1 MAQYDVNIR
10 DYWRVIKKR
19 KFIVIF
25 TLVSMGIFSFLFSF
39 LWQPVP
45 LYEATASIKVE
56 RTGSVTG
63 LYMQR
68 VSWAQTDYMETQS
81 SIIKSYYVM
90 ETVAKRLGLI
100 PSDIPSEKVRAN
112 KQYQGIILNLRN
124 NVTIEQEGYS
134 NILNISVTSG
144 EPALA
149 QRIANTI
156 SMVYKEQHVLDINK
170 RTIEAKKFIESQLK
184 VVQGKLRNSEERT
197 KIFREDNSL
206 ISLSSQTSTLLSQLA
221 GLQVAYEK
229 AHESRQKLETIEKLL
244 IEAKNKPLTSE
255 TSFYIDEASTL
266 YKSLN
271 DRLVRLMLKRDTLL
285 LIYTEKYPQVVELNK
300 QIRETVES
308 MKAQLLSQG
317 KTLGEKIETLQTKIG
332 QLDEEIRMLPEKG
345 LDLARLEQDVQV
357 NREIY
362 LLLEKKYQES
372 LIKEAEKI
380 EEVQIVKPALEPR
393 NPINPPKIMQTGV
406 VGILMGLI
414 LGIVFAFVV
423 ETFDT
428 SIGAIEEVEELTGV
442 HVLGIIPH
450 VSVQDIKSSLMED
463 KIGDIDDKTVERYS
477 RIASHFAPKSTLAES
492 YRALRT
498 NLSFSSLTN
507 DVKVLLFTSSSPKEG
522 KTSTVINLAVTM
534 AQAGKKVLLVDGD
547 LRKPIISNIFGIPQA
562 PGLSEVILGNYTWKE
577 VIRTV
582 TDMVMGK
589 LSIDDIIKTPGMDNV
604 HILTSGAIPPNPADL
619 ISSDSI
625 NEIIKEVGSEYDMVL
640 IDAPPLLSATDA
652 AVLGSRIDGVVLVY
666 RAGKVSR
673 GVLKRAKAQLDNVKA
688 KLIGVVLNGLKAEV
702 SPDFTS
708 QDYYEYYHYYGGEGK
723 KRWTERLRDRLLT
736 ILSSVS
742 AFFKKDS
749 KKDSGKKI
757 SPVKF
762 AVFLITVI
770 LLGVAVL
777 NQSGYLGLHRFTTV
791 SPATH
796 HDSSS
801 AGVVVMKPAVK
812 QSEPSVEPVNHSA
825 KSVVENQPVNS
836 FVVNAVKEKI
846 RDEKIT
852 AEESEPLEQ
861 QGKVEA
867 SDKVKTANATKYTVQ
882 ISSVRNK
889 EDAERLAAKLRA
901 NGMDA
906 RHIEFNSEKSGKWYV
921 VLIGQFDNRFEAIKF
936 MREKDLTKKYPGS
949 SLFEAS
955 LSHFKE

>member
-25 TLVSMGIFSFLFSF
+25 TLVSMGIFSLLFSF

-56 RTGSVTG
+56 QKGSVTG
-63 LYMQR
+63 LYIR
-68 VSWAQTDYMETQS
+68 AVSWAQTDYMETQS
-81 SIIKSYYVM
+81 AIIKSYYVM

-100 PSDIPSEKVRAN
+100 PSDIPPEKVRAS
-112 KQYQGIILNLRN
+112 KQYQDIVLNLRK
-124 NVTIEQEGYS
+124 NVTIEQEGFS
-134 NILNISVTSG
+134 NILNISVTSE

-149 QRIANTI
+149 QRIADTI
-156 SMVYKEQHVLDINK
+156 AWVYKEQHVLDINK
-170 RTIEAKKFIESQLK
+170 RTVEAKKFIEGQLQ
-184 VVQGKLRNSEERT
+184 VVQKKLRDSEERT
-197 KIFREDNSL
+197 KRFREDNSL
-206 ISLSSQTSTLLSQLA
+206 ISLSSQTSTLLRRLA
-221 GLQVAYEK
+221 SLQVVYEK
-229 AHESRQKLETIEKLL
+229 ARESRQKLETTKKLL

-255 TSFYIDEASTL
+255 TSFYINEASTL

-271 DRLVRLMLKRDTLL
+271 DRLVKLMLKRDTLL

-300 QIRETVES
+300 QIREIVES
-308 MKAQLLSQG
+308 MKAQLLSQR
-317 KTLGEKIETLQTKIG
+317 KILGEEIETLQSKIG
-332 QLDEEIRMLPEKG
+332 QLDEKIKMLPEKG
-345 LDLARLEQDVQV
+345 LALARLEQDVQV

-372 LIKEAEKI
+372 LIREAEKI
-380 EEVQIVKPALEPR
+380 EEVQIVKPAMEPT

-414 LGIVFAFVV
+414 LGIVFAFMV

-450 VSVQDIKSSLMED
+450 VSTQDIKSSLLED
-463 KIGDIDDKTVERYS
+463 KAEDIDDKIVERYF

-492 YRALRT
+492 YKALRT
-498 NLSFSSLTN
+498 NLSFTSLTN
-507 DVKVLLFTSSSPKEG
+507 DIKVILFTSSSPREG

-534 AQAGKKVLLVDGD
+534 AQAGKKVLLIDGD
-547 LRKPIISNIFGIPQA
+547 LRKPIISNIFGIPQT

-582 TDMVMGK
+582 ADMVMGK
-589 LSIDDIIKTPGMDNV
+589 MSIDDIIKTPGMDNL

-619 ISSDSI
+619 INSDSI
-625 NEIIKEVGSEYDMVL
+625 NEIIKETGSEYDMVL

-652 AVLGSRIDGVVLVY
+652 AVLGSKIDGVVLVY
-666 RAGKVSR
+666 RVGKVGR

-702 SPDFTS
+702 SPDFAS
-708 QDYYEYYHYYGGEGK
+708 HDYYEYYRYYGGGDE
-723 KRWTERLRDRLLT
+723 KRWTERLLT

-749 KKDSGKKI
+749 KKDSDKKI

-762 AVFLITVI
+762 GIFLTTLM
-770 LLGVAVL
+770 LLGIAVL
-777 NQSGYLGLHRFTTV
+777 NQLGYLGLHR
-791 SPATH
+791 SPATYR
-796 HDSSS
+796 DSSS
-801 AGVVVMKPAVK
+801 AGVVITKPAVK
-812 QSEPSVEPVNHSA
+812 QSEPSVEPVSRSVE
-825 KSVVENQPVNS
+825 SVVEKQPANF
-836 FVVNAVKEKI
+836 FVMNAVEEKTS
-846 RDEKIT
+846 DEKNT
-852 AEESEPLEQ
+852 YRKGESLEQ
-861 QGKVEA
+861 PAKIEA
-867 SDKVKTANATKYTVQ
+867 SDKVKTANASKYAVQ

-889 EDAERLAAKLRA
+889 EDAKRLASKLRA

-906 RHIEFNSEKSGKWYV
+906 RHIEFDSEKSGKWYV
-921 VLIGQFDNRFEAIKF
+921 VLIGQFDNRFEAVNF
-936 MREKDLTKKYPGS
+936 MREKGLAKEYPGS
-949 SLFEAS
+949 CLFEAS
-955 LSHFKE
+955 LSHFEE

>member
-25 TLVSMGIFSFLFSF
+25 TLVSMGIFSLFFSF

-90 ETVAKRLGLI
+90 EKVAKRLGLI
-100 PSDIPSEKVRAN
+100 PSDIPSEKVRSN
-112 KQYQGIILNLRN
+112 NQYQGIILNLRN

-134 NILNISVTSG
+134 NILNVSVTSG
-144 EPALA
+144 EPAFA

-156 SMVYKEQHVLDINK
+156 SGVYKEQHVLDINK
-170 RTIEAKKFIESQLK
+170 RTIEAKNFIEGQLK
-184 VVQGKLRNSEERT
+184 VVQGKLRDSEERT

-206 ISLSSQTSTLLSQLA
+206 ISLNAQTSTLLAQLSS
-221 GLQVAYEK
+221 LQVAYEK
-229 AHESRQKLETIEKLL
+229 AHESRQKLETTIKLL

-255 TSFYIDEASTL
+255 TSFYINEASTL

-271 DRLVRLMLKRDTLL
+271 DRLVKLMLERDTLL
-285 LIYTEKYPQVVELNK
+285 LIYTEKYPQVVEMNK

-308 MKAQLLSQG
+308 MKAQLLSHG
-317 KTLGEKIETLQTKIG
+317 KILGEEIETLQTKIG

-345 LDLARLEQDVQV
+345 LKLARLEQDVQV

-406 VGILMGLI
+406 VGILIGLI

-450 VSVQDIKSSLMED
+450 VSIHEMKSALLGD
-463 KIGDIDDKTVERYS
+463 KQGAVDDKTVERYS

-492 YRALRT
+492 YKALRT
-498 NLSFSSLTN
+498 NLSFSSLT
-507 DVKVLLFTSSSPKEG
+507 DDIKVMLFTSSSPREG
-522 KTSTVINLAVTM
+522 KTSTVVNLAVTM
-534 AQAGKKVLLVDGD
+534 AQAGKQVLLIDGD
-547 LRKPIISNIFGIPQA
+547 LRKPIISNIFGISQA

-589 LSIDDIIKTPGMDNV
+589 MSIDDIIKTPGMDNL

-619 ISSDSI
+619 ISSDRI
-625 NEIIKEVGSEYDMVL
+625 NEIIKEAGAEYDMVL
-640 IDAPPLLSATDA
+640 IDTPPLLSATDA
-652 AVLGSRIDGVVLVY
+652 AVLGSRIDGIVLVY
-666 RAGKVSR
+666 RAGKVGR
-673 GVLKRAKAQLDNVKA
+673 GVLIRAKAQLDNVKA

-708 QDYYEYYHYYGGEGK
+708 QDYYEYYHYYGGEDK
-723 KRWTERLRDRLLT
+723 KRWLERLRDRLLT
-736 ILSSVS
+736 IP
-742 AFFKKDS
+742 AFISGQTKKDT
-749 KKDSGKKI
+749 GKKPDI
-757 SPVKF
+757 KSFPTKPV
-762 AVFLITVI
+762 VFLIT
-770 LLGVAVL
+770 LLLLVTAAL
-777 NQSGYLGLHRFTTV
+777 YQLGYLKQPLTLKDLPPGRHIDSLSENADKGRIVKRKIAYVRNSSKREQGKIESADRMENVSNEGYTVHVASFRDLDNANKLVNTLKMEGIDAQWFKYDINDNGVWYRVLVGQFANEDEASGFMKDKGLDRIY
-791 SPATH
+791 PGARALEL
-796 HDSSS
+796 SSS
-801 AGVVVMKPAVK
+801 
-812 QSEPSVEPVNHSA
+812 
-825 KSVVENQPVNS
+825 
-836 FVVNAVKEKI
+836 F
-846 RDEKIT
+846 
-852 AEESEPLEQ
+852 
-861 QGKVEA
+861 
-867 SDKVKTANATKYTVQ
+867 
-882 ISSVRNK
+882 
-889 EDAERLAAKLRA
+889 
-901 NGMDA
+901 
-906 RHIEFNSEKSGKWYV
+906 
-921 VLIGQFDNRFEAIKF
+921 
-936 MREKDLTKKYPGS
+936 
-949 SLFEAS
+949 
-955 LSHFKE
+955 